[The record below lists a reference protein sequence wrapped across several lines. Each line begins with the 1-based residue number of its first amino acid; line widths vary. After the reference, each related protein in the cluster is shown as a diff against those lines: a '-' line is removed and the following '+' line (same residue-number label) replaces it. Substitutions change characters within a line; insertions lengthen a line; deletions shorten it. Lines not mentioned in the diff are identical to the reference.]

1 MLIASQKR
9 STAVCF
15 KNQISFTWC
24 SGDSCF
30 SMESISVMC
39 KEYIYIHEVIH
50 IFQIDVFMLGM
61 LNPKYNMPKRKHMNL
76 ENIYITLCTCIY
88 IYIVHVFQYI
98 CVWICFNLNGFETVR
113 LRTTMLKK
121 QPNLHT
127 TKLAQCYQGLRNMLS

>member
-1 MLIASQKR
+1 MFFNGINFCHVQG
-9 STAVCF
+9 
-15 KNQISFTWC
+15 I
-24 SGDSCF
+24 
-30 SMESISVMC
+30 
-39 KEYIYIHEVIH
+39 YIYIHEVIH